1 MKKLVIER
9 EAVKNNITVV
19 KDRAGS
25 ACIYAVLTGDGFG
38 AGITELAQLLR
49 EEGVG
54 RFAVSE
60 PAEAAALRKAGL
72 VEEELLM
79 LRPTTDREE
88 LEQLIDLNVVC
99 TIGSADTGMA
109 LNGVAEARSTVAE
122 AHIQIDTGM
131 GFGGFLAAEPDKIL
145 SAYRNLPNV
154 AISGV
159 YTQIHATKR
168 DGRDA
173 APQLEEFQQ
182 VVEAIRAAGFETGV
196 VHAAGS
202 YALMHYE
209 FARLDAV
216 RAGSALMGRCRR
228 SRGDGLLKVGYGE
241 VGIEETRWLP
251 RGHTVGMHSNSHKYN
266 DIYASV
272 DACLQDFDLLRA
284 RILEVTGQAPSILRF
299 PGGSVN
305 GYNRDIYQELISEM
319 LRRGYA
325 YFDWNVS
332 AQDATSQNKSVAD
345 IANAVVTAVP
355 RHRYSIVLLHDT
367 SLRET
372 SVKAVDRLIPQ
383 LLELGYTFAPL
394 DPSVSPIIFS
404 YK

>member
-251 RGHTVGMHSNSHKYN
+251 RGHTVGNEQLVTLRHPTRVAVLPVGYQNGFG
-266 DIYASV
+266 V
-272 DACLQDFDLLRA
+272 GRA
-284 RILEVTGQAPSILRF
+284 RDAGLWAT
-299 PGGSVN
+299 
-305 GYNRDIYQELISEM
+305 
-319 LRRGYA
+319 LRRWRSAKKQTVRINGQKARIIGRIGAIETIVDVTELKCAAGDAAVFDIDPLYA
-325 YFDWNVS
+325 RDF
-332 AQDATSQNKSVAD
+332 T
-345 IANAVVTAVP
+345 
-355 RHRYSIVLLHDT
+355 
-367 SLRET
+367 REY
-372 SVKAVDRLIPQ
+372 R
-383 LLELGYTFAPL
+383 
-394 DPSVSPIIFS
+394 
-404 YK
+404 

>member
-173 APQLEEFQQ
+173 APQLEEIQQ
-182 VVEAIRAAGFETGV
+182 VVEAI
-196 VHAAGS
+196 HAAGS
-202 YALMHYE
+202 FALLHNDE
-209 FARLDAV
+209 ARLDAV

-251 RGHTVGMHSNSHKYN
+251 RGHTVGNEQLVTLRHPTRVAVLPVGYQNGFG
-266 DIYASV
+266 V
-272 DACLQDFDLLRA
+272 GRA
-284 RILEVTGQAPSILRF
+284 RDAGLWAT
-299 PGGSVN
+299 
-305 GYNRDIYQELISEM
+305 
-319 LRRGYA
+319 LRRWRSAKKQTVRINGQKARIIGRIGAIETIVDVTELKCAAGDAAVFDIDPLYA
-325 YFDWNVS
+325 RGF
-332 AQDATSQNKSVAD
+332 T
-345 IANAVVTAVP
+345 
-355 RHRYSIVLLHDT
+355 
-367 SLRET
+367 REY
-372 SVKAVDRLIPQ
+372 R
-383 LLELGYTFAPL
+383 
-394 DPSVSPIIFS
+394 
-404 YK
+404 